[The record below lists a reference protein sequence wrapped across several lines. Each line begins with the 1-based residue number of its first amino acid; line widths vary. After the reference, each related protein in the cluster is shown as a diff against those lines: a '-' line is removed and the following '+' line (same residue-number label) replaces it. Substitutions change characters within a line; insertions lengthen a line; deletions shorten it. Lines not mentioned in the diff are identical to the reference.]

1 MAKQSDFKKFLSN
14 IEPSQSTIEYISS
27 VQNNLRSYLKNHAS
41 YSSVYRDSFLSGSYA
56 KHTSIRP
63 VKNDKKRDVDI
74 IVVTNY
80 STREDPKSVM
90 EELLQALLDSTT
102 YKTAEI
108 QHHSIGLE
116 LSSISVDVV
125 PVVRDEEDEELLWVG
140 DSETGEWAI
149 TDPKGHKEWSTQIN
163 EENDGKYKPLV
174 KLFKWWRR
182 INCPSDVRYPK
193 GITLEKIIA
202 DNVGDSRKS
211 YEELVIETTENII
224 SKYKEDY
231 SDLFILPVINDPSD
245 KIENNNLLAG
255 YSSSD
260 FSAFINKLV
269 EHMQLLNDEGT
280 NNTTWRSIFGT
291 EFPAS
296 SSSNLAVNALICKN
310 AYHREKPK
318 WPWNR
323 GGAAFITLTVQDEY
337 GNIIE
342 YSNNG
347 SSLKKGYNLFFN
359 ACTGVKKP
367 FTVMWQVTNTG
378 EEARAQNCL
387 RGNFEPSNI
396 GTTGRK
402 EKTSYTGSHA
412 VQCFI
417 IKNGICV
424 AKSNDYIINI
434 E

>member
-1 MAKQSDFKKFLSN
+1 MAKQSDFKRFLSN

-27 VQNNLRSYLKNHAS
+27 VQNNLRSYLKNHIS
-41 YSSVYRDSFLSGSYA
+41 YSCVYKDSFLSGSYA

-90 EELLQALLDSTT
+90 DELLNALLDSST
-102 YKTAEI
+102 YKTAKI

-116 LSSISVDVV
+116 LSAISVDIV
-125 PVVRDEEDEELLWVG
+125 PVVVDENDDEILWVG
-140 DSETGEWAI
+140 DSESGEWAI
-149 TDPKGHKEWSTQIN
+149 TDPKGHKEWSTKTN

-182 INCPSDVRYPK
+182 VNCPSDMKYPK

-202 DNVGDSRKS
+202 DNIGDSRKS
-211 YEELVIETTENII
+211 YEELMIETAENII
-224 SKYKEDY
+224 SNYKEDY
-231 SDLFILPVINDPSD
+231 ADLFLLPSISDPSEKLED
-245 KIENNNLLAG
+245 NNLLAG
-255 YSSSD
+255 YTSSD
-260 FSAFINKLV
+260 FNAFINKLV

-280 NNTTWRSIFGT
+280 NNSTWRTILGA
-291 EFPAS
+291 EFPAEA
-296 SSSNLAVNALICKN
+296 SSNVVANTLICKN
-310 AYHREKPK
+310 AYHREKPL

-323 GGAAFITLTVQDEY
+323 GGAAFITLTVQDDF
-337 GNIIE
+337 GNIID
-342 YSNNG
+342 YCNNG
-347 SSLKKGYNLFFN
+347 SALKKGYTLFFN

-378 EEARAQNCL
+378 EEARSQNCL

-396 GTTGRK
+396 GLTGRK
-402 EKTSYTGSHA
+402 EMTSYTGTHS

-417 IKNGICV
+417 IKRGVCV
-424 AKSNDYIINI
+424 AKSSDYIINI